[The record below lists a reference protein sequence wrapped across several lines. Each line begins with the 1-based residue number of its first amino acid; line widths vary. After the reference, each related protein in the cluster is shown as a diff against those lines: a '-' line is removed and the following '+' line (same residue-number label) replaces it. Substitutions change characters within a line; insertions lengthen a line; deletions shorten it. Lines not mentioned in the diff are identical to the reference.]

1 MSGGSFEYLY
11 YKLEDEPFSE
21 YNLSL
26 LEDMIMFLNNEM
38 NETEMASELRKLHT
52 HLTESLRQSKEKVE
66 KLSNLMYAIEWYVS
80 GDSNNID
87 EAWEEYKAGK

>member
-11 YKLEDEPFSE
+11 YKLKDEPLSE

-26 LEDMIMFLNNEM
+26 LEDMIMFLNDEM
-38 NETEMASELRKLHT
+38 NETEMASELRELHT
-52 HLTESLRQSKEKVE
+52 HLTETLRQSKEKVE
-66 KLSNLMYAIEWYVS
+66 KLSDLMYAIEWYVS
-80 GDSNNID
+80 GDSYYID